1 MYLYFGIRTINQTRQ
16 VEQLCSLQKKYEN
29 KNNYHNIQILI
40 TGTYLLL
47 IIITV
52 TVVYFEIYLYFEKLV
67 WNSKRL
73 ISILMKKVVY
83 LLSKLRSSSLH
94 VTSVYGILML
104 FRTAN
109 KPYNNLCT
117 WYTSVQNLVFNF
129 FLVFLRDLLSFNR
142 SRWVSTPMILGKPC
156 TWQTF
161 RNSKIS
167 ISNPKLASIRRRTWY
182 DKKINTLKQRLELG
196 LK

>member
-1 MYLYFGIRTINQTRQ
+1 MVINQLSKSKWLKKLRLGSNYTGRIALAPTRK
-16 VEQLCSLQKKYEN
+16 SYWIG
-29 KNNYHNIQILI
+29 H
-40 TGTYLLL
+40 
-47 IIITV
+47 
-52 TVVYFEIYLYFEKLV
+52 
-67 WNSKRL
+67 
-73 ISILMKKVVY
+73 
-83 LLSKLRSSSLH
+83 LSKLRSSSLH

>member
-1 MYLYFGIRTINQTRQ
+1 MRYICTLRSLYGTQRGWSLYWWKKLFFHLLHCTYLHDLIYSCTTLYIHDVYMYTGTN
-16 VEQLCSLQKKYEN
+16 SKN
-29 KNNYHNIQILI
+29 KNVNTSCL
-40 TGTYLLL
+40 
-47 IIITV
+47 
-52 TVVYFEIYLYFEKLV
+52 
-67 WNSKRL
+67 NSEVQGC
-73 ISILMKKVVY
+73 M
-83 LLSKLRSSSLH
+83 H

-182 DKKINTLKQRLELG
+182 NKKKLTL
-196 LK
+196 